1 MGADGGRVEDQDVQV
16 RVPQR
21 RQDRVP
27 PPLGGPPVEPPPLA
41 VPVPEPLGQV
51 GPRDAGPGHVQ
62 DGVEEQTV
70 IGGHP
75 PGVPWA
81 AGEQVVDAGDVA
93 GFRHGNCEFLLQ
105 NFYTEEFA
113 GNFMMQLLVEDL
125 DAWWAHIES
134 LDVAGQFGVPQP
146 RAPALMPWGLRE
158 IHLIGPSGELWH
170 IAQA

>member
-1 MGADGGRVEDQDVQV
+1 MNLVSTTIRAFVPGGRDYARSKAFYEA
-16 RVPQR
+16 
-21 RQDRVP
+21 
-27 PPLGGPPVEPPPLA
+27 LGFTMTF
-41 VPVPEPLGQV
+41 
-51 GPRDAGPGHVQ
+51 DAG
-62 DGVEEQTV
+62 E
-70 IGGHP
+70 
-75 PGVPWA
+75 
-81 AGEQVVDAGDVA
+81 VA

>member
-1 MGADGGRVEDQDVQV
+1 MNLASTTVRAFVPGGRDYARSKAFYEA
-16 RVPQR
+16 
-21 RQDRVP
+21 
-27 PPLGGPPVEPPPLA
+27 LGFTMTF
-41 VPVPEPLGQV
+41 
-51 GPRDAGPGHVQ
+51 DAG
-62 DGVEEQTV
+62 E
-70 IGGHP
+70 
-75 PGVPWA
+75 
-81 AGEQVVDAGDVA
+81 VA